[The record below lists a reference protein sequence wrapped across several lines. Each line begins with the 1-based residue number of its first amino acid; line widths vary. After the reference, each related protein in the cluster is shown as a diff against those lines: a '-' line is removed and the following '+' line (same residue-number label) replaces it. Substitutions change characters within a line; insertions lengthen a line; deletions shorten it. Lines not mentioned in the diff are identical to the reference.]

1 MLAPDGCNRGTEGG
15 WVGIGRGGGFS
26 PSPTVSPLAARTLSL
41 PGLGVLPARRFAVR
55 VARVCASGLAVT
67 TVFADVG
74 MIEEV
79 AGRKKGE
86 VIR

>member
-15 WVGIGRGGGFS
+15 WAGIGRGGGGFS
-26 PSPTVSPLAARTLSL
+26 PSPMVYPLAARAW
-41 PGLGVLPARRFAVR
+41 VLPARRFAVR

-74 MIEEV
+74 MIEES
-79 AGRKKGE
+79 AGKGKGE